1 MNDPLDKEMVNPAYY
16 QGYNDGLNDAD
27 EILYNQRRLVTA
39 VTTTIIIALIA
50 VIFYLITL
58 IP

>member
-1 MNDPLDKEMVNPAYY
+1 MNEPLDKDFINPAYY

-58 IP
+58 IK

>member
-1 MNDPLDKEMVNPAYY
+1 MEPLDKEMVNPAYY

-27 EILYNQRRLVTA
+27 KILYNERRLVTA
-39 VTTTIIIALIA
+39 GTTTIIIALIA

-58 IP
+58 IPS